1 MAACIRCFAKA
12 RPIFKQHILALYPSH
27 ADSLSIAAQ
36 FPLPTNSS
44 SPDYSLFHDPLAQP
58 RNLSDL
64 TFYAQMFPNKLSRIG
79 RYMVKR
85 MRAAIREQ
93 QPRAVHLSMLAMIG
107 LVDACHSD
115 DLLILYDESVCEELR
130 LLLVHPLYEHR
141 ILAAQGLCKLMAY
154 IDDSAD
160 FRKYEPFFDP
170 LISMCTS
177 NETAASGQRKQ
188 EEMINRVR
196 LSGLQGLS
204 AMVIHFYSQ
213 RLVDHYDDIIPA
225 ALANVH
231 TENVQGQAVVID
243 GGSTVTIAAISACAY
258 ETLTLLAA
266 KVSIPDLDSAL
277 TPLFAVLDTWEWR
290 PEGRCASVCIVLT
303 NGLQSDADLVL
314 FELLKH
320 ALVLEQKTQ
329 IRGDPVLLKA
339 RMAQVAALLIS
350 AMRINVLHWEGIVDL
365 LIHHAVA
372 ASRSGSPIAVD
383 YSRGITHCWTAY
395 AQKLPYAQ
403 DLISL
408 LFHLTQF
415 SYTSAS
421 PPLKASLLSCANLI
435 VLQAPDL
442 SMGADASFT
451 STATVDSLV
460 RSLLTCAVMT
470 PDVVVRERV
479 YEVLLNL
486 LLPPIDAD
494 DEAAV
499 SSVEVGDSRAKIHRL
514 LTQLAE
520 GKRGDEKEKVVKLT
534 EKEQR
539 WILTILYHE
548 LSCSIAPTGSGV
560 GPAPVSM
567 TVVDPASSSSS
578 PSPPVAME
586 SIVITVDDDR
596 SITSHIK
603 APGRGATSAHAFE
616 LAYQLL
622 VALLY
627 QSPAASLVLQWPLLH
642 ALHQLS
648 NLPHVLTPANQVRCA
663 LLVEAWLSTVSRIFA
678 LSQSREVRQAIAEL
692 DSFIT
697 EQHRMWPADAPND
710 IVDVAFD
717 VHQPSLG
724 LFALPSPVST
734 RPYLAH
740 VDSSHVVRLLTRVLE
755 AAGSSSLDSDE
766 GEVPNEPAPATG
778 AKELHAA
785 FEPFNVKFLPPSKL
799 LSEER
804 ETSWAPSHRPD
815 KERRYSFD
823 ARESLTRVDSPF
835 HSGYAS
841 PKVVDRFAGAKEA
854 AADGEGEAKLVD
866 DQSYAAVASA
876 YNTQTTRNDAVFRQS
891 MRILV
896 DQTIAD
902 DSVPSTSQAPHTPAS
917 TTSSSASRPLYS
929 RRRSL
934 STRRQ
939 SGMQTGPLSTF
950 SAALANASASATAD
964 KFFAAPAVAA
974 PPTLDVNAAIRQ
986 QIESSY
992 ALSPSHAVS
1001 GSVNVNGV
1009 SLEDEGAATPVKHN
1023 VRRAS
1028 HSGAPAG
1035 AGGAGSGAQT
1045 GSAKEGHA
1053 DWNRESWMLAEQ
1065 RIDVGSVDEGDDETD
1080 AALTDEI
1087 VYGITED
1094 MEGLSHHHIAGTGE
1108 NILKFNFP
1116 VLNTFDSY
1124 VPELD

>member
-1 MAACIRCFAKA
+1 MAACTRCWRKA

-36 FPLPTNSS
+36 YPLPTNVA

-64 TFYAQMFPNKLSRIG
+64 TFYAQMFPNKLTRIG
-79 RYMVKR
+79 RYMCKK
-85 MRAAIREQ
+85 MKQAIRDN
-93 QPRAVHLSMLAMIG
+93 QPRSVHLSMLAMIG

-130 LLLVHPLYEHR
+130 LLLVHPLFEHR
-141 ILAAQGLCKLMAY
+141 ILAAQGLCKLMGF

-160 FRKYEPFFDP
+160 FRKYEPFFAP

-177 NETAASGQRKQ
+177 NETPANGQRKQ
-188 EEMINRVR
+188 EEMVNRVR

-213 RLVDHYDDIIPA
+213 RLVDHYDEIIPA
-225 ALANVH
+225 ALANIHIAHVPG
-231 TENVQGQAVVID
+231 TVVVID
-243 GGSTVTIAAISACAY
+243 GGSTVTVAAISACAY
-258 ETLTLLAA
+258 EMLTLLAA
-266 KVSIPDLDSAL
+266 KVSIPDLDTAL
-277 TPLFAVLDTWEWR
+277 TPLFSVLDGWEWR
-290 PEGRCASVCIVLT
+290 PENRCASVVIVLT
-303 NGLQSDADLVL
+303 NGLQSDSDLVL

-329 IRGDPVLLKA
+329 IRGDPIVLKI

-365 LIHHAVA
+365 FIHHAVA
-372 ASRSGSPIAVD
+372 ASRSASPVAHD
-383 YSRGITHCWTAY
+383 YSRAITSCWTAY
-395 AQKLPYAQ
+395 AQKLPSSQ

-442 SMGADASFT
+442 SSGADASFT

-460 RSLLTCAVMT
+460 RSLLTCAVLTQEVM
-470 PDVVVRERV
+470 VRERV

-486 LLPPIDAD
+486 LLPPIEAED
-494 DEAAV
+494 DAAV
-499 SSVEVGDSRAKIHRL
+499 APSVDDSKAKIHRL
-514 LTQLAE
+514 LSQLAE
-520 GKRGDEKEKVVKLT
+520 GKHIDERDKVVKLT
-534 EKEQR
+534 DKEQR

-548 LSCSIAPTGSGV
+548 LSCSIAPTTGALSS
-560 GPAPVSM
+560 ASM
-567 TVVDPASSSSS
+567 TVVDPASSSTS
-578 PSPPVAME
+578 PQPVVVD
-586 SIVITVDDDR
+586 SIVITVDDDK
-596 SITSHIK
+596 SLTSNIK
-603 APGRGATSAHAFE
+603 APGRGATSPHAFE

-627 QSPAASLVLQWPLLH
+627 QSPAASLVLQWPLMN
-642 ALHQLS
+642 ALHQLANS
-648 NLPHVLTPANQVRCA
+648 PHVLSAANKVRCA
-663 LLVEAWLSTVSRIFA
+663 LLVEAWLFAVSRIFA
-678 LSQSREVRQAIAEL
+678 LGQSREVRQATAEL
-692 DSFIT
+692 DAFIT
-697 EQHRMWPADAPND
+697 QLPHAWPADAPIN

-717 VHQPSLG
+717 ANQPSRG
-724 LFALPSPVST
+724 LFALATPSAS
-734 RPYLAH
+734 RPYLTSLDTSQ
-740 VDSSHVVRLLTRVLE
+740 VIRLLSRVLE
-755 AAGSSSLDSDE
+755 ATGTSLESDE
-766 GEVPNEPAPATG
+766 GEAAAHDHSPSAVAPS
-778 AKELHAA
+778 KELQVV

-799 LSEER
+799 LSDER

-815 KERRYSFD
+815 RERRYSFD

-841 PKVVDRFAGAKEA
+841 PKVVDRNVGSKDAV
-854 AADGEGEAKLVD
+854 DGEEAKLVD
-866 DQSYAAVASA
+866 DQSYAAVATA
-876 YNTQTTRNDAVFRQS
+876 YNTQTTRNEAVFRQS

-896 DQTIAD
+896 DQTIGD
-902 DSVPSTSQAPHTPAS
+902 DSIPSTSQQPHTPAS
-917 TTSSSASRPLYS
+917 TSSASRPLYS

-939 SGMQTGPLSTF
+939 SGLQTGPLSTF
-950 SAALANASASATAD
+950 SASLASASASATAD

-1023 VRRAS
+1023 VRRSS
-1028 HSGAPAG
+1028 HSAPAG
-1035 AGGAGSGAQT
+1035 PGGATTGSGSLT
-1045 GSAKEGHA
+1045 GSGKEGHA

-1065 RIDVGSVDEGDDETD
+1065 RIDVGSVDEGDDEDD
-1080 AALTDEI
+1080 AQLTDEI

-1094 MEGLSHHHIAGTGE
+1094 MEGLSHHHLAGTGE
-1108 NILKFNFP
+1108 NILKFQFP